1 MIVVDTNIIA
11 HAWLPSDLKD
21 KIKLLIQLDNEWIA
35 PILWRSEFRSVLSKL
50 IRKDMISENKAIE
63 ISEEAESQMI
73 SREFNVPTKNVISIV
88 KRSTLSSY
96 DSEFVALAK
105 FQDLKFITLDKKI
118 IKEFPQIAIHLEDF
132 IKENSAW
139 NQAF

>member
-11 HAWLPSDLKD
+11 HAWLPSDQKD
-21 KIKLLIQLDNEWIA
+21 KIKALLKIDNEWIA

-50 IRKDMISENKAIE
+50 IRKDLISESKAIE

-73 SREFNVPTKNVISIV
+73 SREFNVPTKNVISVI

-118 IKEFPQIAIHLEDF
+118 IKEFPHIAIHLEEF
-132 IKENSAW
+132 TK
-139 NQAF
+139 QAND